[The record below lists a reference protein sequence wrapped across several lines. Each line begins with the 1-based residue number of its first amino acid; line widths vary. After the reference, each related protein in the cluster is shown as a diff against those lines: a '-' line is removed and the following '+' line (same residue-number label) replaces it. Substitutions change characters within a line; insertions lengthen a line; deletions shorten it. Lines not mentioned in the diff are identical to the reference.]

1 MRDRGSRSGSVAPGP
16 VLRLGDVARLVAVSE
31 PQTLAANRFINFLNE
46 CPLISI
52 TFQMPL
58 Y

>member
-1 MRDRGSRSGSVAPGP
+1 MRGRGSRSGSIAAGP
-16 VLRLGDVARLVAVSE
+16 VLRLGYVARLVAVSD
-31 PQTLAANRFINFLNE
+31 PQTLAASRFINFLDE

>member
-1 MRDRGSRSGSVAPGP
+1 MRDRGSGSVAAGP
-16 VLRLGDVARLVAVSE
+16 VLRLGAVVRLVAVSE